1 MAALKVILIVSLVAM
16 VTSYPTG
23 APAGTCESMTPGHA
37 ASTGSDPSI
46 FTVSASTTMYGPG
59 DEITVTIST
68 SGTAFRGFHIQARK
82 AGETTP
88 YGTFKTPSA
97 STQLLQCSAAGDAW
111 THSDR
116 TDKTSVTATWTAP
129 DSDMGTIAFQA
140 TIVQEFSQ
148 AGGVSIFYQN
158 IMSEDLVYNGPTG
171 MTPTNAPGTTSGGGA
186 AVMVRSS
193 LLVIASVLFA
203 MFLMSPRM

>member
-1 MAALKVILIVSLVAM
+1 MAALIVILIGSLVAM

-23 APAGTCESMTPGHA
+23 APAGVCTSMTPNHNP
-37 ASTGSDPSI
+37 SSGSDSSI
-46 FTVSASTTMYGPG
+46 FTVSAATTMYGPG
-59 DEITVTIST
+59 DEITVNIST
-68 SGTAFRGFHIQARK
+68 SGAAFRGFLIQARK

-97 STQLLQCSAAGDAW
+97 STKLLQCSAAGDAW
-111 THSDR
+111 THSNRD
-116 TDKTSVTATWTAP
+116 DKTSVTATWTAP

-140 TIVQEFSQ
+140 TIVQENV
-148 AGGVSIFYQN
+148 GGVSIFYQD
-158 IMSEDLVYNGPTG
+158 IMSEELVYNG
-171 MTPTNAPGTTSGGGA
+171 PTNAPGTTSGGGA
-186 AVMVRSS
+186 AVMVRNS